1 VWSWFSFLLR
11 ELARPYQR
19 TLHDRRID
27 GIHWTEGRSDRYANQ
42 RNIGRFYFSDKRL
55 VYSDKLARFIC
66 ECDKA
71 STGAVIRRLEH
82 RFDRIYID
90 EIQDMAAYD
99 IELIELIL
107 RSKVKLTLVGDHRQ
121 ATFRTNNAAKN
132 SAYTGIRIID
142 KFKQWHKANLAT
154 LSYEQETSISLGN
167 YIHDSLPFVG

>member
-1 VWSWFSFLLR
+1 
-11 ELARPYQR
+11 
-19 TLHDRRID
+19 
-27 GIHWTEGRSDRYANQ
+27 
-42 RNIGRFYFSDKRL
+42 
-55 VYSDKLARFIC
+55 
-66 ECDKA
+66 
-71 STGAVIRRLEH
+71 
-82 RFDRIYID
+82 
-90 EIQDMAAYD
+90 MAAYD